1 MTSWYNIENQGA
13 KMITIDE
20 TSEYYSVKA
29 AAKVLKKHERTIL
42 RWCKNGTIAAVR
54 VGAEW
59 RISKPIQVKGS

>member
-1 MTSWYNIENQGA
+1 
-13 KMITIDE
+13 MITIDE
-20 TSEYYSVKA
+20 TSEYYSAKA

-59 RISKPIQVKGS
+59 RISKPIQVKEG